1 MTVTELKE
9 HYKRKAIFWA
19 KQIKEINNL
28 SKEQL
33 LQLDPDNDP
42 FYTRMSCIDSA
53 IDLAYQNLIEHIG
66 LLNGGIIFKGKEE
79 N

>member
-9 HYKRKAIFWA
+9 HYRNKAIFWT
-19 KQIKEINNL
+19 KQINEINNL

-42 FYTRMSCIDSA
+42 FYTRMSYVDTVIDF
-53 IDLAYQNLIEHIG
+53 AYKNLVNYIA
-66 LLNGGIIFKGKEE
+66 LLNGGIIFNDKEE